1 MKTRLSRRR
10 LWFSCLLM
18 FTGMLWGGNGNAETP
33 VTVKVTIMAPLPCV
47 LNAKKP
53 IDVDFGNEVMT
64 TRIDGTAYRKIV
76 DYGLVCNGQTKNA
89 MKLQIKGD
97 GAAYDGTVLRT
108 SRDGLGIAFEQ
119 QAGKKLPINNWV
131 NFSYPNIPELYAVP
145 VKKSGTD
152 LKTGEFTASAM
163 LYVDYQ

>member
-1 MKTRLSRRR
+1 MKTRLSIRG
-10 LWFSCLLM
+10 LSCLMMLI
-18 FTGMLWGGNGNAETP
+18 GMLWGGDGNAETP

-47 LNAKKP
+47 LNAKKQ
-53 IDVDFGNEVMT
+53 IDVDFGDEIMT
-64 TRIDGTAYRKIV
+64 TRIDGAAYRKKV
-76 DYGLVCNGQTKNA
+76 DYSLKCDGQAKNA

-97 GAAYDGTVLRT
+97 GAAYDRTVLRT

-119 QAGKKLPINNWV
+119 QAGKKWPLNSWANFNYPIL
-131 NFSYPNIPELYAVP
+131 IDLYAVP